1 MKRIVCAFA
10 FCVPAVLLAQPLAI
24 STPPALAPATVNQA
38 YSATLSATGGA
49 TPYTW
54 HFELGGNP
62 SPRLSL
68 TSAGVLSGTPTSA
81 DLGTLSFPI
90 QVTDASGTTVT
101 QQFSLLVQSTTPLS
115 LNTTGFTAGVVG
127 LAYSL
132 QLAGAGGVP
141 PYKWNVLPA
150 IVTFP
155 VPGQVSPG
163 LQLDSG
169 SGLVTGSPTTAGM
182 FSFTITLTDSA
193 QGSVSKPY
201 TLTVSAGGPLGI
213 TTMTLPNGIVG
224 ASYSQTLQSLGGVPP
239 YKWSVAT
246 GTLPGGLTL
255 DPILGVISGAPLTA
269 ATSSF
274 TAQITDSAAT
284 PGTAKQ
290 ALSIIVAAPAPL
302 SVTASTLPGG
312 IQGASYSQR
321 IAATGGVPPYAWS
334 VSAGTLPA
342 GLSLSAASGAISGT
356 PTTSGSSSFTVQATD
371 NSAATKA
378 KATQNF
384 SILIS
389 QLTQLSV
396 SAGNLAAGTVNTP
409 YSQTLAANG
418 GAPPYS
424 WTVLAGSLPPGLL
437 LSSAGTVSGV
447 PTAAAAFGFT
457 AQATDTTGG
466 SALGAFSLTFAG
478 APLALVPLTLPSAV
492 ATVPYPS
499 QVLSATGGAP
509 PYTFSIVG
517 SLPAGIT
524 LTNGV
529 IGGTPGP
536 TGTASFTIMATDSAG
551 ATATTPAQLAVRS
564 SLPADLVVSTGA
576 LSFTLATGATGV
588 PEPQAFTVA
597 SSITGSILS
606 YQVTASPAAPWL
618 TVLGGLNATAST
630 PGGLSVALNSQAM
643 TVAPSATPYTTT
655 LSVTCLAPSPC
666 AGSAQ
671 KINVS
676 LTVSNPA
683 PQLSLTKSLV
693 ALTVTATNGRANGQF
708 GIQNIGGGLITL
720 NSFGSPDPWVTITGL
735 PSTIAPGPATYVT
748 VGVSAAG
755 LTPGLYRST
764 ITVATSAGSFN
775 LPVTLLYTTN
785 LTMTLNPAGQQFGMS
800 AGGATGNPAGTS
812 EVLAGGTSTLNW
824 TAATQPGAAWLKVT
838 TAAGSSTPTAPGI
851 LSYSIDP
858 VASAALTAGS
868 YYGAIR
874 VTSTQSANTPQDFLV
889 VLNVAAAGSAADPDP
904 EPGGLL
910 FIATGAQILPA
921 QSINLY
927 AGSTTPVPY
936 QAAAITASGSAWLS
950 VTPASGSVSASA
962 PGTPSISVTPIG
974 LVPGVYRG
982 LVTYQFSP
990 SSLRS
995 VNVTLLVPN
1004 LQGLLP
1010 FARPAAAV
1018 DSPRSGGTC
1027 APVKLVAS
1035 ATGIPDNFAPQLAWP
1050 VPLAFQVTDDCGNNV
1065 PNGSVDV
1072 TFSNGDA
1079 ALSLSPDPSNS
1090 GRYAGTW
1097 TPRGAMSQVTLT
1109 GSATAPGL
1117 TAARVQVSG
1126 KVTPNSA
1133 PVLTPGA
1140 MLNVFNPEIGGGIAP
1155 GMAVEIFGSNLA
1167 AGGTSTIAS
1176 SLPFLTTLG
1185 NVSVVIGGIP
1195 APLYYVSPGQI
1206 NAEVPFELT
1215 PGGNYQV
1222 IVSANGAL
1230 TVPDHFV
1237 SAPAA
1242 PGIAAYGSGG
1252 IIAQHLDGTLITA
1265 ASPAMPAEIVVFY
1278 LAGLGSAMNQPATG
1292 NAAPAPP
1299 TGPVNPLVLTLNGTV
1314 TPALFVGLTPGTVG
1328 LYQIDFTVPAGTPD
1342 GNLVLTVSQAGAIS
1356 NVTILPVHH

>member
-1 MKRIVCAFA
+1 MKRIVIVIAL
-10 FCVPAVLLAQPLAI
+10 CVPAGLFAQPLAI
-24 STPPALAPATVNQA
+24 STPPALAPATQNQA
-38 YSATLSATGGA
+38 YRATLSATGGV

-54 HFELGGNP
+54 RFQPGANP
-62 SPRLSL
+62 SPRFTL
-68 TSAGVLSGTPTSA
+68 TSAGVLSGTPAAA
-81 DLGTLSFPI
+81 DLGTLTFPI

-101 QQFSLLVQSTTPLS
+101 QQFSLSVQSTTPLS
-115 LNTTGFTAGVVG
+115 LNTTAFTPAVVG
-127 LAYSL
+127 VAYSL
-132 QLAGAGGVP
+132 QLAGSGGTP

-169 SGLVTGSPTTAGM
+169 SGLVSGSPTSAGM

-193 QGSVSKPY
+193 NGSVSKPY

-224 ASYSQTLQSLGGVPP
+224 AAYSQTLQSSGGVPP
-239 YKWSVAT
+239 YKWSLAT

-255 DPILGVISGAPLTA
+255 DPLLGVVSGAPLTA

-274 TAQITDSAAT
+274 TVQITDSAAT

-302 SVTASTLPGG
+302 TVTAAALPGG
-312 IQGASYSQR
+312 IQGAPYSQK

-342 GLSLSAASGAISGT
+342 GLSLSAATGAISGT
-356 PTTSGSSSFTVQATD
+356 PATPGSSSFTIQATD
-371 NSAATKA
+371 SSLATKA
-378 KATQNF
+378 NATQNF
-384 SILIS
+384 TILIS
-389 QLTQLSV
+389 QLTPLSV
-396 SAGNLAAGTVNTP
+396 SAGALAAGAVNTP
-409 YSQTLAANG
+409 YSQILAAIA

-437 LSSAGTVSGV
+437 LGSAGTVSGV
-447 PTAAAAFGFT
+447 PTAAGTFGFT
-457 AQATDTTGG
+457 AQATDTTGA
-466 SALGAFSLTFAG
+466 SASGAFSLTFTA
-478 APLALVPLTLPSAV
+478 APLTLVPVTLPSAV
-492 ATVPYPS
+492 ATVPYPL

-517 SLPAGIT
+517 NLPAGIT
-524 LTNGV
+524 LSNGL
-529 IGGTPGP
+529 IAGTPGS
-536 TGTASFTIMATDSAG
+536 TGAVSFTVMATDSAG
-551 ATATTPAQLAVRS
+551 ATATTPAQITVRS
-564 SLPADLVVSTGA
+564 SLSPDLVLSTAA
-576 LSFTLATGATGV
+576 LSFTLAAGSTDV
-588 PEPQAFTVA
+588 PDPQAFTVA
-597 SSITGSILS
+597 SGATGAILS

-618 TVLGGLNATAST
+618 SVFGGFNATANT
-630 PGGLSVALNSQAM
+630 PGGLSAVLTTQALAL
-643 TVAPSATPYTTT
+643 AASATPYTTT

-671 KINVS
+671 KIGVS

-683 PQLSLTKSLV
+683 PQLTLTKSLV
-693 ALTVTATNGRANGQF
+693 ALTIAAANGQASGQF
-708 GIQNIGGGLITL
+708 GIQNIGGGSIAV
-720 NSFGSPDPWVTITGL
+720 SSVSSPDPWVTISGA
-735 PSTIAPGPATYVT
+735 PSTVAPGPATYVS
-748 VGVSAAG
+748 VGVGATG
-755 LTPGLYRST
+755 LTPGLYRSA
-764 ITVATSAGSFN
+764 ITVATSAGSVN

-785 LTMTLNPAGQQFGMS
+785 LTMALNPAAQQFHMS
-800 AGGATGNPAGTS
+800 AGGATGNPAGAI
-812 EVLAGGTSTLNW
+812 EVLAGGASTLNW
-824 TAATQPGAAWLKVT
+824 TAATQPGAAWLKVN
-838 TAAGSSTPTAPGI
+838 TAAGSSIPTAPGI
-851 LSYSIDP
+851 VSFSIDP
-858 VASAALTAGS
+858 VASAALAAGS
-868 YYGAIR
+868 YYGTIR
-874 VTSTQSANTPQDFLV
+874 VMSTQSANTPQDFLV
-889 VLNVAAAGSAADPDP
+889 VLNVAPAGSAADPDP

-910 FIATGAQILPA
+910 FISTGAQILPA
-921 QSINLY
+921 QTIELY
-927 AGSTTPVPY
+927 ASSTTAVPY
-936 QAAAITASGSAWLS
+936 QAAAITASGTPWLS
-950 VTPASGSVSASA
+950 VTPTSGSASA
-962 PGTPSISVTPIG
+962 SVPGTPTISVSPLG

-982 LVTYQFSP
+982 LVTYQFTP

-1010 FARPAAAV
+1010 FVRPLA
-1018 DSPRSGGTC
+1018 SGSC
-1027 APVKLVAS
+1027 APLKLLAS

-1050 VPLAFQVTDDCGNNV
+1050 VPLAFQVTDDCGNNI

-1079 ALSLSPDPSNS
+1079 ALSLSPDPSNP

-1097 TPRGAMSQVTLT
+1097 TPRGAVSQVTLT

-1140 MLNVFNPEIGGGIAP
+1140 MLNVFNPAIGGGIAP
-1155 GMAVEIFGSNLA
+1155 GTAVEIFGSSLA
-1167 AGGTSTIAS
+1167 AAGTSTIAS
-1176 SLPFLTTLG
+1176 ALPFLTTLS

-1237 SAPAA
+1237 SSPAA

-1252 IIAQHLDGTLITA
+1252 IIGQHLDGTLITA

-1278 LAGLGSAMNQPATG
+1278 LTGLGSSTNQPATG
-1292 NAAPAPP
+1292 NPAPAPP
-1299 TGPVNPLVLTLNGTV
+1299 TGPLNPVVLTLNGTAS
-1314 TPALFVGLTPGTVG
+1314 PALFVGLTPGTVG